1 MQSMI
6 YVLTQQLKDSK
17 EQITLLQEENTKL
30 QQSPSKR
37 QPSPAK
43 HQQSPSKHSPHK
55 NMIQENWTSNSS
67 EQVTIKKENNDDQE
81 MMETDQLET
90 CNDQEML
97 MNHNPLSNQTSSSNQ
112 DSPKSRGLVRDYDS
126 SEELSRDWSSPDHRT
141 QESKDSLYGIAKTN
155 NKDLNKTP
163 EFDRFSDKDCSN
175 EILRNGV
182 GRTPI
187 KKETLGQV

>member
-1 MQSMI
+1 L
-6 YVLTQQLKDSK
+6 YFK
-17 EQITLLQEENTKL
+17 EENTKL

-112 DSPKSRGLVRDYDS
+112 DSPKSRGLVRDYDINLALIK
-126 SEELSRDWSSPDHRT
+126 SE
-141 QESKDSLYGIAKTN
+141 
-155 NKDLNKTP
+155 NKLFTRQVPCIRKY
-163 EFDRFSDKDCSN
+163 FFKRICF
-175 EILRNGV
+175 LRISV
-182 GRTPI
+182 M
-187 KKETLGQV
+187 LVF